1 MLGVRLGATVIASK
15 GDNREDVQPENDP
28 GPPGVKAMARTRRD
42 SLVEGSGTG
51 FFDWVT
57 RLVHQHRAR
66 LVRLVRRE
74 GLGAEDALDCVQDAF
89 YGFLT
94 LPQARSL
101 VEEPDDSAK
110 LLTVLARNVARNRR
124 RRHDRSR
131 PHLSDEITLDALPSR
146 APSADQ
152 VVAEA
157 QEYALVVGCMATLNQ
172 IQRAVVTLRLLDEV
186 PGENVARM
194 LGTSAS
200 NVAVLLSRA
209 KQRLRS
215 CYADSERSAAERVS
229 ARKRPTI

>member
-1 MLGVRLGATVIASK
+1 MTRERTPAAAPESGA
-15 GDNREDVQPENDP
+15 
-28 GPPGVKAMARTRRD
+28 
-42 SLVEGSGTG
+42 G

-66 LVRLVRRE
+66 LVRVVRRE

-94 LPQARSL
+94 LPQARLL

-110 LLTVLARNVARNRR
+110 LLTVLAKNVARNRR

-131 PHLSDEITLDALPSR
+131 PHLTDEISLEALP
-146 APSADQ
+146 AGALSADQ
-152 VVAEA
+152 TVAEA
-157 QEYALVVGCMATLNQ
+157 QEYALMIGCMATLNQ
-172 IQRAVVTLRLLDEV
+172 MQRAVVTLRLLDEV

-194 LGTSAS
+194 LGTSPG

-209 KQRLRS
+209 KQNLRS
-215 CYADSERSAAERVS
+215 CYASSQRPAPRTVP
-229 ARKRPTI
+229 ARRATM